1 MHKVINSLNFSKC
14 IISFRA
20 KRVIFIFKLLI
31 TFAHYRA
38 KNPNYNLSGIFSQF
52 WRENSNSSIGSL
64 RSQCCKM
71 RRFKLFLNAVKIAI
85 SFNTKRS
92 ERGPKCRGSKKKI
105 ETWIFFQSYQNFGVK
120 TRMRKQ
126 VLLQAASR
134 APVQN
139 FNETILDDF
148 HPL

>member
-38 KNPNYNLSGIFSQF
+38 KNPNHNLSGIFSQF

-71 RRFKLFLNAVKIAI
+71 RRFKLFLNAVKIVI

-92 ERGPKCRGSKKKI
+92 AEEAKHRVFLFVFLIRQN
-105 ETWIFFQSYQNFGVK
+105 WIFFQGCQNLGVK
-120 TRMRKQ
+120 MRMRQQ
-126 VLLQAASR
+126 VLLQAA
-134 APVQN
+134 A
-139 FNETILDDF
+139 
-148 HPL
+148 